1 MTQEQDKKLAEI
13 GRQIAD
19 LFPDMYG
26 KVYFQFNL
34 KPGRE
39 DVNMNYGVEMSKIL
53 NLTDRRQQC
62 LLQKNG

>member
-1 MTQEQDKKLAEI
+1 MTPEQDKKLAEI
-13 GRQIAD
+13 GKQIAD

-53 NLTDRRQQC
+53 KPKR
-62 LLQKNG
+62 